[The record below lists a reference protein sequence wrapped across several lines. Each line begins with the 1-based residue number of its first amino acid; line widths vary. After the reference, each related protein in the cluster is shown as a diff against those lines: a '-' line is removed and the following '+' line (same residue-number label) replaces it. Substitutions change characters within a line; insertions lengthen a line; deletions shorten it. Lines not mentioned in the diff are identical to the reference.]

1 MNCIDYS
8 RQLKTGIGWYWNHIL
23 HLMCLNQYEIQT
35 QLTRLRILVY
45 ISYTLSASRCQAEPS
60 TCARA
65 TGCVFKK
72 RKMKNDRKC
81 VNIST
86 HVTQLGI
93 GRQVGLTHLTI
104 FFHVSTKNKTFEPI
118 FPFDKWGRP
127 QCFTMSS
134 FAAVLS
140 SVCPQCHTWSNT
152 RTRTHTH
159 THKYTCIAMQL
170 SLNSV

>member
-1 MNCIDYS
+1 
-8 RQLKTGIGWYWNHIL
+8 
-23 HLMCLNQYEIQT
+23 MCLNQYEIQT

-81 VNIST
+81 VDIST

-93 GRQVGLTHLTI
+93 GRQVGLTHLTNFSTFQQKI
-104 FFHVSTKNKTFEPI
+104 RLLSLYFHLTNEDVLNVS
-118 FPFDKWGRP
+118 
-127 QCFTMSS
+127 QCPHLLLCYQVC
-134 FAAVLS
+134 VLN
-140 SVCPQCHTWSNT
+140 VIHDQTHAHAH
-152 RTRTHTH
+152 THTH
-159 THKYTCIAMQL
+159 TSIR
-170 SLNSV
+170 V

>member
-1 MNCIDYS
+1 MF
-8 RQLKTGIGWYWNHIL
+8 
-23 HLMCLNQYEIQT
+23 LNQYEIQT

-81 VNIST
+81 VDIST

-93 GRQVGLTHLTI
+93 GRQVGLTHLTN
-104 FFHVSTKNKTFEPI
+104 FFHVSTKNKDLMSLYFHLTNE
-118 FPFDKWGRP
+118 DVLNVS
-127 QCFTMSS
+127 QCPHLLLCYQVC
-134 FAAVLS
+134 VLS
-140 SVCPQCHTWSNT
+140 VIHDQTHAHAH
-152 RTRTHTH
+152 THTH
-159 THKYTCIAMQL
+159 THIHTSIR
-170 SLNSV
+170 V

>member
-1 MNCIDYS
+1 MNFIDYS
-8 RQLKTGIGWYWNHIL
+8 RQLKTGVGWYWNHIL
-23 HLMCLNQYEIQT
+23 HLMFLNQYEIQT

-81 VNIST
+81 VDIST

-104 FFHVSTKNKTFEPI
+104 FFHVSTFWAYISIWQMRT
-118 FPFDKWGRP
+118 
-127 QCFTMSS
+127 SS
-134 FAAVLS
+134 MFHNVLICCCVIKCVS
-140 SVCPQCHTWSNT
+140 SVSYMIKH
-152 RTRTHTH
+152 THTH
-159 THKYTCIAMQL
+159 THTSIRA
-170 SLNSV
+170 